1 MVPSLPG
8 RRIDERS
15 PPHVALPDP
24 LSLPL
29 PIGDLAAALEP
40 SPVSPLP
47 PSSPFPHGGVG
58 ADGAF
63 ELTPMSSLPFFL
75 PLLSLLPHLVA
86 APPRAGRAR
95 RPSEPAQVLPSSFSL
110 HLCRRRRLRRGRTD
124 AAPVVAVVAVSPPFF
139 SLPFCQRRQ
148 PSPFVSLLSVSQ
160 RRRPPATAVLC
171 QHLLRPPPLCP
182 SAPLFP
188 PTQIYGA
195 APWSAAQFLAGSDSL
210 TGGERRSGRP
220 ARMEEADWQK
230 LAVEIS
236 IKPVPF
242 KHPGPTSSAHEAI
255 SGTDTLRSL
264 PVGSSAPGKADKKC
278 ALFYGV
284 TISEEQARSGIVV
297 RVNSAAQ
304 SEFKLLFFEQ
314 EFDGGYG
321 LALQASKLRENR
333 LHQASVKRKTS
344 T

>member
-1 MVPSLPG
+1 MSCAFALSRTFHRSRVKNLTQRPRPNRQRGACAVS
-8 RRIDERS
+8 RIDERS

-242 KHPGPTSSAHEAI
+242 KHPGPTSSAH
-255 SGTDTLRSL
+255 
-264 PVGSSAPGKADKKC
+264 
-278 ALFYGV
+278 
-284 TISEEQARSGIVV
+284 
-297 RVNSAAQ
+297 
-304 SEFKLLFFEQ
+304 
-314 EFDGGYG
+314 G
-321 LALQASKLRENR
+321 L
-333 LHQASVKRKTS
+333 
-344 T
+344 